1 MAIEVVQV
9 PDDALAL
16 AATVNG
22 PSSAEAQILACL
34 KALRARDRQV
44 FAFRVGDYL
53 IAGPVP
59 DPLPVLTQSGCRPCG
74 PIAMQQTDVVCA
86 ENWLSRSTVSI
97 VGRLSV

>member
-1 MAIEVVQV
+1 MPIEVVQI

-34 KALRARDRQV
+34 QALRARDRQV

-59 DPLPVLTQSGCRPCG
+59 DARTELDMIE
-74 PIAMQQTDVVCA
+74 IAGEDP
-86 ENWLSRSTVSI
+86 E
-97 VGRLSV
+97 